1 MNLDIIYEDKS
12 LIVVNKESGLV
23 VHPEQVILKILL
35 LTVLLHHCKGELSGI
50 GGVQRPGIV
59 HRIDKMTSGL
69 LLVAKNDYCHNILSK
84 QFKDRRIKRQYVC
97 ITLKAYLNLVE

>member
-23 VHPEQVILKILL
+23 VHPGAGNFENTLVNG
-35 LTVLLHHCKGELSGI
+35 LLHHCKGELSGI

-84 QFKDRRIKRQYVC
+84 TV
-97 ITLKAYLNLVE
+97 